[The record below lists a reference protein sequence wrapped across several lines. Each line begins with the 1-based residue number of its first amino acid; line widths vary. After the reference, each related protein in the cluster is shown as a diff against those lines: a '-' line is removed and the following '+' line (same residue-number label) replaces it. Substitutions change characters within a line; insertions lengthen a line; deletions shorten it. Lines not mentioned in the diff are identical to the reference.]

1 MSPFLFLLELNPV
14 IHEKLAAEDKEQD
27 DSRDDL
33 GREFFVNYRIQ
44 FKKKEEGGHTK

>member
-33 GREFFVNYRIQ
+33 GGVLI
-44 FKKKEEGGHTK
+44 